1 MIRVLVADDQ
11 ELIRAGLTA
20 LLRAAPD
27 LEVVGEASDGHEAVQ
42 CAAAAHPDVIL
53 MDIRMPGMDG
63 IAATKRILAD
73 SLADGGASRT
83 PQILILT
90 TFDIDEY
97 VYQAL
102 RAGASG
108 FLLKQTPAK
117 RLLSAIHTV
126 AAGDVLLS
134 PTSTQRLIEAFT
146 LAPPEAPDHDTSQL
160 FTLTARE
167 LEIFTLVGQTLS
179 NHDIAQKLCLSQAT
193 VKTHLNRAM
202 SKLGLSSRAHVVA
215 TAYDCGLVTSR
226 RSAD

>member
-1 MIRVLVADDQ
+1 MIKVLVADDQ

-42 CAAAAHPDVIL
+42 CAAATHPDVIL

-73 SLADGGASRT
+73 GSASRT

-146 LAPPEAPDHDTSQL
+146 PAPPAVPDRDVSQL
-160 FTLTARE
+160 FALTARE

-226 RSAD
+226 RPAG

>member
-1 MIRVLVADDQ
+1 MIKVLVADDQ

-42 CAAAAHPDVIL
+42 CAAATHPDVIL

-73 SLADGGASRT
+73 GSAPRT

-126 AAGDVLLS
+126 AAGDILLS

-146 LAPPEAPDHDTSQL
+146 PAPPAAPDRDVSQL
-160 FTLTARE
+160 FALTARE

-226 RSAD
+226 RPAG